1 MYVYSFIKKIKNI
14 RSFSKDFAWVTAYI
28 LEFCTRV
35 PHKAGLKTLE
45 KALNNRTNKDIST
58 Y

>member
-1 MYVYSFIKKIKNI
+1 MYMYSFIKKIKNI
-14 RSFSKDFAWVTAYI
+14 SSFPKDFVLVTAYI
-28 LEFCTRV
+28 LGFSTSV
-35 PHKAGLKTLE
+35 PHKAGLKTLV